1 MAAEQRPLTLEA
13 SNDKSGP
20 PAWKSLP
27 SWYMVAKSDHAIPP
41 EAERFMAKRAGSQ
54 TVEVEGSH
62 AVMVAHPDEVTE
74 LIEAAVAGVA
84 H

>member
-1 MAAEQRPLTLEA
+1 
-13 SNDKSGP
+13 
-20 PAWKSLP
+20 
-27 SWYMVAKSDHAIPP
+27 
-41 EAERFMAKRAGSQ
+41 MAKRAGSQ